1 LSLVSLFVR
10 VYVPFPMVRH
20 SASAVM
26 SLIFMA
32 SAGPI
37 LDEHVARGLFSEFK
51 SNFSR
56 RYTTRAEEDTRFQI
70 FFAKLKWINE
80 ENSKG
85 EGAVMVVNQFSDLSK
100 DEFLSMYA
108 NLRQPDVQGAWG
120 NDGFLGYHE
129 SGEVDLLGGVDWV
142 SKGAVTPVKNQG
154 QCGSCWSFSIT
165 GTLEGRYQI
174 ATGSLVSLSE
184 QQFVDCDSQDSGC
197 NGGYPPGTLKWA
209 TGRAICTEHS
219 YPYTARDGSCHAS
232 RCSPGIPAGEITGHR
247 QVPRGSSSGLA
258 SALNSGPVSVA
269 VDANDPFGSYGRG
282 ILTNKCGTS
291 LNHAVLAVGYTSQYW
306 KVKNSWGSRWG
317 ESGYIRM
324 TRNGNECGILDQA
337 AYPVMAGKPVPTP
350 SPGPRPAPPPGPGPS
365 PGPSPCV
372 KCKYNSECSGAQ
384 KCYYMSRSAS
394 SGCCL
399 SHPPH
404 EVEEPAVVV

>member
-108 NLRQPDVQGAWG
+108 NLRQPDVGGAWG
-120 NDGFLGYHE
+120 DDGFLGYHE
-129 SGEVDLLGGVDWV
+129 SGDVDLLGDVDWV

-154 QCGSCWSFSIT
+154 QCGSCWSFSVT

-174 ATGSLVSLSE
+174 ASGRLVSLSE
-184 QQFVDCDSQDSGC
+184 QQFVDCDRQNHGC
-197 NGGYPPGTLKWA
+197 NGGFPAETLSWA
-209 TGRAICTEHS
+209 KGRPICKEDS
-219 YPYTARDGSCHAS
+219 YPYTARDGSCRAS
-232 RCSPGIPAGEITGHR
+232 GCSPGIPAGEITGYR
-247 QVPRGSSSGLA
+247 KVPSGSSSGLA
-258 SALNSGPVSVA
+258 TALNSGPVSVL
-269 VDANDPFGSYGRG
+269 VDASGAFHSYGG
-282 ILTNKCGTS
+282 GVLTNRCGTS
-291 LNHAVLAVGYTSQYW
+291 LNHAVLAVGYTSRYW
-306 KVKNSWGSRWG
+306 KVKNSWGTRWG
-317 ESGYIRM
+317 EAGYIRM
-324 TRNGNECGILDQA
+324 TRNGNECGILDGPS
-337 AYPVMAGKPVPTP
+337 YPVMAG
-350 SPGPRPAPPPGPGPS
+350 SPGPGPAPPPGPGPS
-365 PGPSPCV
+365 PGPTPCV
-372 KCKYNSECSGAQ
+372 QCRYNSGCPGVQ
-384 KCYYMSRSAS
+384 RCYYMSRYAS

-399 SHPPH
+399 SHPPY
-404 EVEEPAVVV
+404 EMEEPAVVV